1 MPLIRYATGDI
12 AVFSSK
18 SECGK
23 GGGIIFKQVDGR
35 RVDCI
40 YSTEGKLL
48 SPYIINNTMWRFD
61 QVRQYQFIQNDSN
74 DYLLKINKQKEP
86 FSQENEILKALK
98 MYVGS
103 DANIQ
108 VEYVDEIP
116 LLASGK
122 RKQVINNYKK

>member
-1 MPLIRYATGDI
+1 
-12 AVFSSK
+12 
-18 SECGK
+18 
-23 GGGIIFKQVDGR
+23 
-35 RVDCI
+35 
-40 YSTEGKLL
+40 
-48 SPYIINNTMWRFD
+48 MWRFD

-86 FSQENEILKALK
+86 FPQENEILKALK